1 MTKIGRPTVNF
12 LDKMPKDLDNIE
24 ISISHCKEFAM
35 AIIVAEWKKEEK

>member
-12 LDKMPKDLDNIE
+12 LNKRPQDLDNIE

-35 AIIVAEWKKEEK
+35 AMVVAEWKEEK